1 MAIIGGIHHFQT
13 YPHGPWW
20 ISSKLENWWK
30 LKTPK
35 SSSGSDPHIFPIP
48 IAICSSMGDYK
59 YHQFHIKLVIHPIIF
74 QLFVGLVYHP
84 TWSWHI
90 LWRCPKFLSHGTPK
104 ASIWIRVR
112 TAFREPGVEL
122 FRLVL
127 LNSPLDIWR
136 WAKDVNEIPKT
147 IEKSAVFLVTMYK
160 HIYIYK

>member
-35 SSSGSDPHIFPIP
+35 SSNGFDPHIFPIP

-59 YHQFHIKLVIHPIIF
+59 YHQFHIKLVIHPIVF
-74 QLFVGLVYHP
+74 QWFVGLVYHP

-90 LWRCPKFLSHGTPK
+90 LWRFPKFLSHGTPK
-104 ASIWIRVR
+104 ASILPPPHRVPR
-112 TAFREPGVEL
+112 ARGWAVSPGAVE
-122 FRLVL
+122 FAA
-127 LNSPLDIWR
+127 WR
-136 WAKDVNEIPKT
+136 CTLSKRCKWNPKNDR
-147 IEKSAVFLVTMYK
+147 KVSCFFDYYV
-160 HIYIYK
+160 